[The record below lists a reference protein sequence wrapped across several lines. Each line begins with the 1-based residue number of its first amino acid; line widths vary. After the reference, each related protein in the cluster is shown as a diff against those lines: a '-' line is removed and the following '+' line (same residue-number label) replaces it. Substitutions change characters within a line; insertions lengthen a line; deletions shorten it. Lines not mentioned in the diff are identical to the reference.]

1 MNQQQPSS
9 LALLREMFPGQI
21 NIDFL
26 SAARVLGLAPQTAY
40 NLAAPKS
47 AKKSGKKFPVKTFKL
62 GRRRVCSIVDLAAT
76 LDSQRGLDTI
86 DSTPIKRRGPGRPT
100 NTERLTQR
108 SASQ

>member
-1 MNQQQPSS
+1 MNQQQSPS

-40 NLAAPKS
+40 NMAS
-47 AKKSGKKFPVKTFKL
+47 TKKFPVKTFKL
-62 GRRRVCSIVDLAAT
+62 GKRSNACSILDLAAT
-76 LDSQRGLDTI
+76 LDAQRGL
-86 DSTPIKRRGPGRPT
+86 RRPGRPT
-100 NTERLTQR
+100 NAERSAQQ

>member
-1 MNQQQPSS
+1 MKQQQSTS

-47 AKKSGKKFPVKTFKL
+47 TKEFPVKTFKL

-76 LDSQRGLDTI
+76 LDAQRGL
-86 DSTPIKRRGPGRPT
+86 RRPGRPT
-100 NTERLTQR
+100 NVERLAQQ